1 MLQSD
6 LLLTTVISQQSEMRF
21 PPDNSWLEVECLPG
35 STQVA
40 AVVYNSFIVLVV
52 HGNLQV
58 VRVRPIYRI
67 IQFKHS
73 LDTTL

>member
-1 MLQSD
+1 
-6 LLLTTVISQQSEMRF
+6 MRF

-35 STQVA
+35 STQVPT
-40 AVVYNSFIVLVV
+40 VVYNSFVVLVV